1 MMRMLSTVAV
11 TMLVA
16 LLCVVPAVL
25 MRPYVSDF
33 VDPALQQIAAA
44 AWLSGMLSW
53 MLAALVRRRQQ
64 ARALRAIKLAKLG

>member
-1 MMRMLSTVAV
+1 MMKMLSTLAV

-25 MRPYVSDF
+25 MRPYVPDF

-53 MLAALVRRRQQ
+53 TLAAIMRRREQ
-64 ARALRAIKLAKLG
+64 ARTLRAIKLAK